1 MNYLL
6 GTTKVALNPLSWYLT
21 VDGPHPELAPPLP
34 EIFRQIAASGF
45 GAVPL
50 DPAATMTAAEFRELL
65 SASGLV
71 AAPGYFSA
79 PFFKPDEL
87 ADTLERARRRAAQH
101 AELGVDRIFIAE
113 QFPDPPR
120 LASPAQGKGYQPERF
135 NILVENLR
143 TVAQAMVEEGVTPCL
158 HQHIG
163 TLIETPEETEMLL
176 TEIDPSLLLLGADTG
191 HLAWA
196 GADPAKF
203 IQRYSDRIGAV
214 HLKDVRLEVAETG
227 RTADEDY
234 WKISSRHIWTEPGRG
249 DVPFDDVL
257 KALESFDGWLIV
269 EVDVPDQPTPAETA
283 AVSWRWCQAH
293 LARRPRKGFSQQ
305 QPPE

>member
-1 MNYLL
+1 MNYLV
-6 GTTKVALNPLSWYLT
+6 GTTKVGLNPLSWYLT

-50 DPAATMTAAEFRELL
+50 DPPASMTTDQFRELL
-65 SASGLV
+65 SESGLV

-79 PFFKPDEL
+79 AFFKPEEL
-87 ADTLERARRRAAQH
+87 PATLERARQRAAQH
-101 AELGVDRIFIAE
+101 AEFGLDRIFIAE

-120 LASPAQGKGYQPERF
+120 VASPAQGEGHQPERLGTL
-135 NILVENLR
+135 IENLR
-143 TVAQAMVEEGVTPCL
+143 AVAQAMVEQGVTPCL

-163 TLIETPEETEMLL
+163 TLIETPEETETVLA
-176 TEIDPSLLLLGADTG
+176 EIDPSLLLLGADTG

-196 GADPAKF
+196 GADPAEF
-203 IQRYSDRIGAV
+203 IQRYSDRVGAV
-214 HLKDVRLEVAETG
+214 HLKDVHLDVAEAG

-249 DVPFDDVL
+249 DVKFDAVL
-257 KALESFDGWLIV
+257 KALEGFDGWLIV

-283 AVSWRWCQAH
+283 AVSYEWCQAH
-293 LARRPRKGFSQQ
+293 LTHRSRRG
-305 QPPE
+305 